1 MNILSIL
8 GAVEAPSDLWVTLIN
23 WVRGAVGNLGWTLIL
38 VTVLVKLVTT
48 PLDFFVKLSTK
59 KQTLVQ
65 QKCAPQ
71 VAKLQK
77 KFGHDR
83 QTLQVQTNSLYKR
96 EGLNMGAGCIIMLIN
111 LILTMTI
118 FFTFFSSLRKFS
130 AYEAIN
136 QYEQISA
143 SYEVGYYE
151 GFFNANTT
159 DEFETKEDITEWQ
172 TEIAARKE
180 AYEAMPE
187 TTDPEREAKQAEA
200 TAIANEEGRILD
212 LQKKAT
218 TAGSK
223 AAVEKWNENKKNHSW
238 LWIQNIW
245 VQDSTT
251 SPFPNY
257 ASLVS
262 MAKNSGYTDYV
273 TANIN
278 EESYNKIA
286 ALIVD
291 NSRAANGYYILAVLA
306 GVITFAAQY
315 ITELHNKLK
324 NKKAQIL
331 AKSAGP
337 ENTGSMK
344 VMKIVMP
351 AVMVIFVLTSTASFG
366 LYILASNVASIALG
380 ELTTIIVDKMTKK
393 KRLEVEEY
401 LEKEANRLIKKG
413 HIKG

>member
-1 MNILSIL
+1 MNILSLL

-23 WVRGAVGNLGWTLIL
+23 WVRGSVGNLGWTLIL

-83 QTLQVQTNSLYKR
+83 QTLQVQTNALYKR
-96 EGLNMGAGCIIMLIN
+96 EGLNMGAGCIVMLVN

-136 QYEQISA
+136 QYEQVSA
-143 SYEVGYYE
+143 SYEAGYFAGLNEASNGEFDSQADLDAWQATINERWAAYE
-151 GFFNANTT
+151 TMPET
-159 DEFETKEDITEWQ
+159 DE
-172 TEIAARKE
+172 TEIAE
-180 AYEAMPE
+180 
-187 TTDPEREAKQAEA
+187 KQAEA
-200 TAIANEEGRILD
+200 TAISNEEGRVLD

-218 TAGSK
+218 KAGSD
-223 AAVEKWNENKKNHSW
+223 AAVAKWNENKKNHSW

-245 VQDSTT
+245 VQDGTT

-262 MAKNSGYTDYV
+262 MAKSSGYTDYI

-278 EESYNKIA
+278 EDNYNRIST
-286 ALIVD
+286 LIVD

-306 GVITFAAQY
+306 GVITFGAQY

-337 ENTGSMK
+337 ENAGSMK
-344 VMKIVMP
+344 MMKIIMP
-351 AVMVIFVLTSTASFG
+351 AIMVIFVLTSTASFG
-366 LYILASNVASIALG
+366 LYILASNVATIALG
-380 ELTTIIVDKMTKK
+380 EITTLIVDKMTKS

-401 LEKEANRLIKKG
+401 LEKEANRLIRKG
-413 HIKG
+413 HIKE

>member
-1 MNILSIL
+1 MNILSLL

-23 WVRGAVGNLGWTLIL
+23 WVRGSVGNLGWTLIL

-71 VAKLQK
+71 IAKLQK

-83 QTLQVQTNSLYKR
+83 QTLQVQTNALYKR
-96 EGLNMGAGCIIMLIN
+96 EGLNMGAGCIVMLVN

-136 QYEQISA
+136 QYEQVSA
-143 SYEVGYYE
+143 SYEAGYFAGLNEASNGEFTSQADLNAWQTTINERWAAYE
-151 GFFNANTT
+151 TMPET
-159 DEFETKEDITEWQ
+159 DE
-172 TEIAARKE
+172 TEIA
-180 AYEAMPE
+180 
-187 TTDPEREAKQAEA
+187 AKQAEA
-200 TAIANEEGRILD
+200 TAISNEEGRVLD

-218 TAGSK
+218 KAGSD
-223 AAVEKWNENKKNHSW
+223 AAVAKWNENKKNHSW

-245 VQDSTT
+245 VQDGTT

-262 MAKNSGYTDYV
+262 MAKSSGYTDYI

-278 EESYNKIA
+278 EDNYNRIST
-286 ALIVD
+286 LIVD

-306 GVITFAAQY
+306 GVITFGAQY

-337 ENTGSMK
+337 ENAGSMK
-344 VMKIVMP
+344 MMKIIMP

-366 LYILASNVASIALG
+366 LYILASNVATIALG
-380 ELTTIIVDKMTKK
+380 EITTLIVDKMTKS

-401 LEKEANRLIKKG
+401 LEKEANRLIRKG
-413 HIKG
+413 HIKE

>member
-1 MNILSIL
+1 MNILSLL

-23 WVRGAVGNLGWTLIL
+23 WVRGSVGNLGWTLIL

-71 VAKLQK
+71 IAKLQK

-83 QTLQVQTNSLYKR
+83 QTLQVQTNALYKR
-96 EGLNMGAGCIIMLIN
+96 EGLNMGAGCIVMLVN

-136 QYEQISA
+136 QYEQVSA
-143 SYEVGYYE
+143 SYEAGYFAGLNEASNGEFTSQADLNAWQTTINERWAAYE
-151 GFFNANTT
+151 TMPET
-159 DEFETKEDITEWQ
+159 DE
-172 TEIAARKE
+172 TEIA
-180 AYEAMPE
+180 
-187 TTDPEREAKQAEA
+187 AKQAEA
-200 TAIANEEGRILD
+200 TAISNEEGRVLD

-218 TAGSK
+218 KAGSD
-223 AAVEKWNENKKNHSW
+223 AAVAKWNENKKNHSW

-245 VQDSTT
+245 VQDGTT

-257 ASLVS
+257 TSLVS
-262 MAKNSGYTDYV
+262 MAKSSGYTDYI

-278 EESYNKIA
+278 EDNYNRIST
-286 ALIVD
+286 LIVD

-306 GVITFAAQY
+306 GVITFGAQY

-337 ENTGSMK
+337 ENAGSMK
-344 VMKIVMP
+344 MMKIIMP

-366 LYILASNVASIALG
+366 LYILASNVATIALG
-380 ELTTIIVDKMTKK
+380 EITTLIVDKMTKS

-401 LEKEANRLIKKG
+401 LEKEANRLIRKG
-413 HIKG
+413 HIKE

>member
-1 MNILSIL
+1 MNILSLL

-23 WVRGAVGNLGWTLIL
+23 WVRGSVGNLGWTLIL

-83 QTLQVQTNSLYKR
+83 QTLQVQTNALYKR
-96 EGLNMGAGCIIMLIN
+96 EGLNMGAGCIVMLVN

-136 QYEQISA
+136 QYEQVSA
-143 SYEVGYYE
+143 SYEAGYFAGLNE
-151 GFFNANTT
+151 ASGGEFDSQADLDAWQATINERWAAHETMPGTT
-159 DEFETKEDITEWQ
+159 EE
-172 TEIAARKE
+172 
-180 AYEAMPE
+180 
-187 TTDPEREAKQAEA
+187 ERTAKQAEA
-200 TAIANEEGRILD
+200 TAISNEEGRVLD

-218 TAGSK
+218 KAGSD
-223 AAVEKWNENKKNHSW
+223 AAVAKWNENKKNHSW

-245 VQDSTT
+245 VQDGTT

-262 MAKNSGYTDYV
+262 MAKSSGYTDYI

-278 EESYNKIA
+278 EDNYNRIST
-286 ALIVD
+286 LIVD

-306 GVITFAAQY
+306 GVITFGAQY

-337 ENTGSMK
+337 ENAGSMK
-344 VMKIVMP
+344 MMKIIMP
-351 AVMVIFVLTSTASFG
+351 AIMVIFVLTSTASFG
-366 LYILASNVASIALG
+366 LYILASNVA
-380 ELTTIIVDKMTKK
+380 T
-393 KRLEVEEY
+393 
-401 LEKEANRLIKKG
+401 
-413 HIKG
+413 

>member
-1 MNILSIL
+1 MNILSLL

-23 WVRGAVGNLGWTLIL
+23 WVRGSVGNLGWTLIL

-83 QTLQVQTNSLYKR
+83 QTLQVQTNALYKR
-96 EGLNMGAGCIIMLIN
+96 EGLNMGAGCIVMLVN

-136 QYEQISA
+136 QYEQVSA
-143 SYEVGYYE
+143 SYEAGYFAGLNE
-151 GFFNANTT
+151 ASNGEFTSQADLNA
-159 DEFETKEDITEWQ
+159 WQ
-172 TEIAARKE
+172 TTINERWAAHE
-180 AYEAMPE
+180 TMPE
-187 TTDPEREAKQAEA
+187 TTPEEVAEKQAEA
-200 TAIANEEGRILD
+200 TAISNEEGRVLD

-218 TAGSK
+218 KAGSD
-223 AAVEKWNENKKNHSW
+223 AAVAKWNENKKNHSW

-245 VQDSTT
+245 VQDGTT

-262 MAKNSGYTDYV
+262 MAKSSGYTDYI

-278 EESYNKIA
+278 EDNYNRIST
-286 ALIVD
+286 LIVD

-306 GVITFAAQY
+306 GVITFGAQY

-337 ENTGSMK
+337 ENAGSMK
-344 VMKIVMP
+344 MMKIIMP
-351 AVMVIFVLTSTASFG
+351 AIMVIFVLTSTASFG
-366 LYILASNVASIALG
+366 LYILASNVATIALG
-380 ELTTIIVDKMTKK
+380 EITTLIVDKMTKS

-401 LEKEANRLIKKG
+401 LEKEANRLIRKG
-413 HIKG
+413 HIKE